1 MQACSQ
7 EPQPVQQAYG
17 ALLGRSGG
25 DQNAPDVRSPVLRM
39 RVLKSVH
46 SVLLARHDW
55 LEQQQCVQ
63 SDFRQLQRREV
74 SSPEAVTDM
83 FHLSCELSQRMLH

>member
-1 MQACSQ
+1 MSESFILQACSQ
-7 EPQPVQQAYG
+7 EPQPVQEAYS
-17 ALLGRSGG
+17 ALLDRSGG
-25 DQNAPDVRSPVLRM
+25 DQTIPDVRSPLLRM

-46 SVLLARHDW
+46 SVLLARQDW

-74 SSPEAVTDM
+74 CA
-83 FHLSCELSQRMLH
+83 C